1 MPHAVTLIPG
11 DGIGPEVA
19 AAVVRMIEATG
30 VKIDWHRVELTA
42 AIMTK
47 LGKELP
53 DDVVASIE
61 QTRVALKG
69 PVTTPIAGGFK
80 SVNVA
85 LRKRF
90 ELFANVRPVK
100 TLPGLK
106 TRFQDLTIDMVMFR
120 ENTEDLY
127 SGLEHEVV
135 KDVAQSLKII
145 TRTASIKIATYAF
158 EYAKA
163 NLRKK
168 VVAVHKANIMK
179 LSDGLFLRCC
189 REVASRYPE
198 LEYQE
203 MIVDNTSMQ
212 LVMRPQTFDVL
223 ILPNLYG
230 DILSDLAAG
239 LVGGLGIVPGANMG
253 EHHAVFEAV
262 HGTAP
267 DIAGLGKANPTALL
281 QSSIMMLRYLRES
294 DAVDRLQHSLEK
306 VYREGKHLTGDVGGT
321 ASTHQ
326 FADAII
332 AGL

>member
-19 AAVVRMIEATG
+19 DAVVRIIEATG
-30 VKIDWHRVELTA
+30 VKIDWRPVNLTA
-42 AIMTK
+42 EIMLK

-61 QTRVALKG
+61 ATRVGLKG
-69 PVTTPIAGGFK
+69 PVTTPVAGGFR
-80 SVNVA
+80 SVNVT

-90 ELFANVRPVK
+90 DLFANVRPVK

-127 SGLEHEVV
+127 SGMEHEVV
-135 KDVAQSLKII
+135 KDVAQCLKII
-145 TRTASIKIATYAF
+145 TRTASIKIANYAF

-168 VVAVHKANIMK
+168 VIAVHKANIMK

-189 REVASRYPE
+189 REVASRFPE
-198 LEYQE
+198 IEYQE
-203 MIVDNTSMQ
+203 LIVDNASMQ

-253 EHHAVFEAV
+253 EGYAIFEAV
-262 HGTAP
+262 HGSAP

-281 QSSIMMLRYLRES
+281 QSAIMMMRHLRELE
-294 DAVDRLQHSLEK
+294 AMERMQKSLEK
-306 VYREGKHLTGDVGGT
+306 VYRDAKVLTGDVGGT
-321 ASTHQ
+321 ASTNE
-326 FADAII
+326 FANAII
-332 AGL
+332 ANL